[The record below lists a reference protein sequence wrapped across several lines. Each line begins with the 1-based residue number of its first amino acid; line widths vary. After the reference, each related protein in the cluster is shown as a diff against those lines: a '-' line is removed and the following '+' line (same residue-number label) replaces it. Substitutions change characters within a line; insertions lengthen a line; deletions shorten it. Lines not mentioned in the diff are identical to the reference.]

1 VQSWPTPPSRA
12 SRHRRVD
19 RRCRCAYEAHSA
31 RLVEQAGLDAVY
43 VMGYGASASLL
54 GRPYIGLLSVAEM
67 AGQARRLVQA
77 VGVPVIADADNG
89 TGMR

>member
-1 VQSWPTPPSRA
+1 MT
-12 SRHRRVD
+12 
-19 RRCRCAYEAHSA
+19 
-31 RLVEQAGLDAVY
+31 
-43 VMGYGASASLL
+43 GYGASASLL
-54 GRPYIGLLSVAEM
+54 GRPDIGLLSVAEM